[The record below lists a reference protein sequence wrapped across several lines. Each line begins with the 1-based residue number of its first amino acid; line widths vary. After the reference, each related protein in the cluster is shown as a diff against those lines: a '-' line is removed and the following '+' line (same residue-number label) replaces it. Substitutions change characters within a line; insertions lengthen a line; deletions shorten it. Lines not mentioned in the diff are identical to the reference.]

1 MGTEEII
8 KDIAEIQQ
16 RTHSNT
22 RRIEV
27 LEEAQA
33 NLNQLVTSVAL
44 IAQKQEQME
53 TGIEEIRQDVKT
65 LTAKPAKR
73 WESVVEIVFKIVV
86 TALITTALIR
96 LGIGG

>member
-1 MGTEEII
+1 MDENII
-8 KDIAEIQQ
+8 KDLADIQQ

-27 LEEAQA
+27 LEKGQA
-33 NLNQLVTSVAL
+33 DLNQLVTSVAL

-53 TGIEEIRQDVKT
+53 DGIEEIKADVKS
-65 LTAKPAKR
+65 LTQKPAKR
-73 WESVVEIVFKIVV
+73 WEAVVEIVFKVV
-86 TALITTALIR
+86 LTALITAALIK

>member
-1 MGTEEII
+1 MDESII
-8 KDIAEIQQ
+8 KDLADVQQ

-27 LEEAQA
+27 LEKGQA
-33 NLNQLVTSVAL
+33 DLNQLVTSVAL

-53 TGIEEIRQDVKT
+53 HGIDEIRGDVRT
-65 LTAKPAKR
+65 LLQKPARR
-73 WESVVEIVFKIVV
+73 WESIVEIVFKVV
-86 TALITTALIR
+86 LTALITAALIK

>member
-1 MGTEEII
+1 MDESYI
-8 KDIAEIQQ
+8 KDLADIQQ

-27 LEEAQA
+27 LEQGQA
-33 NLNQLVTSVAL
+33 DLRQLVTSVAL

-53 TGIEEIRQDVKT
+53 RGIEDIRGDVRT
-65 LTAKPAKR
+65 LLQKPAKR
-73 WESVVEIVFKIVV
+73 WESIVEIIFKVV
-86 TALITTALIR
+86 LTALITTALIK

>member
-8 KDIAEIQQ
+8 KGLADIQQ
-16 RTHSNT
+16 RSRSNT

-33 NLNQLVTSVAL
+33 NMNQLVTSVAL
-44 IAQKQEQME
+44 IAQKQETME
-53 TGIEEIRQDVKT
+53 TGIEEIKQDVKT
-65 LTAKPAKR
+65 LTQKPAKR
-73 WESVVEIVFKIVV
+73 WETVVEIIFKVV
-86 TALITTALIR
+86 LTALITTALIR

>member
-1 MGTEEII
+1 MDESII
-8 KDIAEIQQ
+8 KDLADVQQ

-27 LEEAQA
+27 LEKGQA
-33 NLNQLVTSVAL
+33 DLNQLVTSVAL

-53 TGIEEIRQDVKT
+53 HGIEEIRGDVRT
-65 LTAKPAKR
+65 LLQKPARR
-73 WESVVEIVFKIVV
+73 WESIVEIVFKVV
-86 TALITTALIR
+86 LTALITAALIK

>member
-1 MGTEEII
+1 MGTEDII
-8 KDIAEIQQ
+8 KDLAEIHQ
-16 RTHSNT
+16 RSTSNT

-27 LEEAQA
+27 LESGQA

-53 TGIEEIRQDVKT
+53 TGIEEIRADVKL
-65 LTAKPAKR
+65 LTGKPAKR
-73 WESVVEIVFKIVV
+73 WEAVIEIIFKVVL
-86 TALITTALIR
+86 TALITTALIK

>member
-8 KDIAEIQQ
+8 KDLADIQQ
-16 RTHSNT
+16 RSRSNT

>member
-1 MGTEEII
+1 MDESII
-8 KDIAEIQQ
+8 KDLADIQQ

-27 LEEAQA
+27 LEQGQA
-33 NLNQLVTSVAL
+33 DLRQLVTSVAL

-53 TGIEEIRQDVKT
+53 RGIEDIRGDVRT
-65 LTAKPAKR
+65 LLQKPAKR
-73 WESVVEIVFKIVV
+73 WESIVEIIFKVV
-86 TALITTALIR
+86 LTALITTALIK

>member
-1 MGTEEII
+1 MDESII
-8 KDIAEIQQ
+8 KDLADVQQ

-27 LEEAQA
+27 LEKGQA
-33 NLNQLVTSVAL
+33 DLNQLVTSVAL

-53 TGIEEIRQDVKT
+53 HGIEEIRGDVRT
-65 LTAKPAKR
+65 LLQKPARR
-73 WESVVEIVFKIVV
+73 WESIVEIVFKVV
-86 TALITTALIR
+86 LTALITTALIK